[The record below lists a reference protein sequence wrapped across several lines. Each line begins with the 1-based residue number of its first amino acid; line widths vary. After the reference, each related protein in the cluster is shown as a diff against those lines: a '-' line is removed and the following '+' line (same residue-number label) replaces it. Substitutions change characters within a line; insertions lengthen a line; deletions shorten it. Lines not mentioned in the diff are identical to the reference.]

1 MGWMDQLKANFSFSE
16 LTSLYQAY
24 QKGDLDVKALL
35 SNDFLQKYTDF
46 QNLDEFMAKLGIQN
60 ENQIFDFLKDRP
72 NRQKADQ
79 VVNEHSQ
86 FDSVISMMKKAL
98 QK

>member
-16 LTSLYQAY
+16 LTSLYQSY
-24 QKGDLDVKALL
+24 QKGNLDVKALL
-35 SNDFLQKYTDF
+35 NNDFLQKYTDF

-72 NRQKADQ
+72 NRQKADK

-86 FDSVISMMKKAL
+86 FDSVISMMKKTL

>member
-1 MGWMDQLKANFSFSE
+1 
-16 LTSLYQAY
+16 
-24 QKGDLDVKALL
+24 
-35 SNDFLQKYTDF
+35 
-46 QNLDEFMAKLGIQN
+46 MAKLGIQN

-72 NRQKADQ
+72 NRQKADK